1 MEEEVQEEEEYNPQA
16 VKIKN
21 KKGVFQQAVSVHE
34 RYTERPEFLEEMCLA
49 QFASCYTFATRV
61 PKKVEFSTADG
72 SSATSSSRVIFG
84 TEKQLP
90 HYIKVDD
97 SKYFRL
103 RQHPFVIR
111 THPPKRKEGHE
122 QHFTLLQLFYK
133 WRNESEDLFRH
144 FPDKCIALYKEHE
157 EIILQNRSLM
167 FPGEPVMDDMDTDL
181 SELRPTT
188 IYDTLNPQGEQE
200 EEECREEG
208 IQDDPQFVAYDHQ
221 GNLEEPS
228 ALPDSYKYKSID
240 IPLKKELFSMTR
252 RLGEEQEIV
261 LDEVLNHCKQVVR
274 ARKNVTEFPMPIR
287 LVVLGG
293 AGVGKSAT
301 IKIVALHAE
310 NILRKAGSHPN
321 KPRVLILG
329 PTGKAASL
337 IGEFSLII

>member
-1 MEEEVQEEEEYNPQA
+1 MQEEYNPQA

-34 RYTERPEFLEEMCLA
+34 RYEERPEFLEEMCLA
-49 QFASCYTFATRV
+49 QFASCYTYTTKV
-61 PKKVEFSTADG
+61 PKKVEFNKADG
-72 SSATSSSRVIFG
+72 SSATFSNKVIFG
-84 TEKQLP
+84 TDKQLP
-90 HYIKVDD
+90 HYIQVDEN
-97 SKYFRL
+97 KYFRL
-103 RQHPFVIR
+103 RQQPLVIR

-133 WRNESEDLFRH
+133 WRRESEDLFRH

-157 EIILQNRSLM
+157 ERILQNRSLM
-167 FPGEPVMDDMDTDL
+167 FPGEPIMDDMDTDL
-181 SELRPTT
+181 TEMRPTSV
-188 IYDTLNPQGEQE
+188 YDSLNPQGEQE
-200 EEECREEG
+200 EEENKEEG
-208 IQDDPQFVAYDHQ
+208 LHDDPQFVAYNHHGDM
-221 GNLEEPS
+221 EEPS
-228 ALPDSYKYKSID
+228 ALPDSYKYKSIE
-240 IPLKKELFSMTR
+240 IPKRKELFSMTR
-252 RLGEEQEIV
+252 KLGEEQEIV

-274 ARKNVTEFPMPIR
+274 ARKNVTEFPLPIR

-337 IGEFSLII
+337 IGEFSLIVCR